1 MCAVQVGPG
10 IYAFEPGDVRPEA
23 LLFEYTVESPDGSAD
38 GAAYYCICGNVS
50 EVAGT
55 CAEIL
60 RAQLETGI
68 TEEESYADYLRGGA
82 YASAN
87 ASANA
92 APSPGQS
99 HDAALIDRWITWQS
113 ERLTGLHLTYL
124 RSQSPAILAGVVE
137 IIRQYNFGE
146 VSFIEA
152 LGSYVDDSQEYL
164 LDRLAAMRAAKGATS
179 DKRKLSLPADA
190 ALLAELFT
198 FLNERN

>member
-23 LLFEYTVESPDGSAD
+23 LLFEYTVESPDGNAD

-55 CAEIL
+55 CAAIL
-60 RAQLETGI
+60 RAQIEAGI
-68 TEEESYADYLRGGA
+68 TEAESYADYLRGGA
-82 YASAN
+82 YTN
-87 ASANA
+87 ASADVTA
-92 APSPGQS
+92 APGQS
-99 HDAALIDRWITWQS
+99 PDAALIDRWVAWQS
-113 ERLTGLHLTYL
+113 ERLMGLHLTYL

-152 LGSYVDDSQEYL
+152 LGSYVDDSQDYL
-164 LDRLAAMRAAKGATS
+164 LDRLAAMRAAKGAAP
-179 DKRKLSLPADA
+179 DKRKLALPADA

-198 FLNERN
+198 FLNERS

>member
-23 LLFEYTVESPDGSAD
+23 LLFEYTVESSDGSAD
-38 GAAYYCICGNVS
+38 GEAYYCICSNVS

-55 CAEIL
+55 CADIL
-60 RAQLETGI
+60 RAQLEAGI
-68 TEEESYADYLRGGA
+68 TEEESYADYLRSGA
-82 YASAN
+82 YANAN
-87 ASANA
+87 ADVP
-92 APSPGQS
+92 APPDRNP
-99 HDAALIDRWITWQS
+99 DAALIDRWIAWQS
-113 ERLTGLHLTYL
+113 ERLMGLHLTYL

-164 LDRLAAMRAAKGATS
+164 LDRLAAMRAARGGAA
-179 DKRKLSLPADA
+179 DKRKLALPADA